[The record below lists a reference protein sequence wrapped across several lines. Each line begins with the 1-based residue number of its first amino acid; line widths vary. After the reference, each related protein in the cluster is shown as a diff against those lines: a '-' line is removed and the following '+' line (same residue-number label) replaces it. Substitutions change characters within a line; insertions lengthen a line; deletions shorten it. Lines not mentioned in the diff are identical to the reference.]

1 MNFPTTSS
9 SVRPRS
15 SLQIVLVNR
24 LSFRELPSGPMQ
36 LPVRTDRGGHFRIF
50 GLPSGAHF
58 VKARRTS
65 GLFTRKEPLS
75 NEVQV
80 SVAAGEERG
89 GIELRMPPLTVSE
102 QR

>member
-1 MNFPTTSS
+1 
-9 SVRPRS
+9 
-15 SLQIVLVNR
+15 
-24 LSFRELPSGPMQ
+24 MQ
-36 LPVRTDRGGHFRIF
+36 LPVRTDHGGHFRIF
-50 GLPSGAHF
+50 SVPAGAYF

-65 GLFTRKEPLS
+65 GLFTRNEPFS

-89 GIELRMPPLTVSE
+89 GIDLRTPPLRVSE

>member
-1 MNFPTTSS
+1 
-9 SVRPRS
+9 
-15 SLQIVLVNR
+15 
-24 LSFRELPSGPMQ
+24 MQ
-36 LPVRTDRGGHFRIF
+36 SPVRTDHGGHFRIF
-50 GLPSGAHF
+50 GLPSGAYF
-58 VKARRTS
+58 VKAWQTS
-65 GLFTRKEPLS
+65 GLFTRNEPLS